1 MILEIFITFIVFFVV
16 KSLVFYLTDVKGLPE
31 FLNYKP
37 YCCRRCLGFWSLLF
51 IYINLF
57 IVSEYTWWYT
67 IIVGIVL
74 TILDT
79 VALIIDDNNIISIK
93 DVDLDI

>member
-37 YCCRRCLGFWSLLF
+37 YCCFKCLSFWSLLT
-51 IYINLF
+51 IYPTLF
-57 IVSEYTWWYT
+57 YISNYEWWYLL
-67 IIVGIVL
+67 IVGISI
-74 TILDT
+74 TGLDT
-79 VALIIDDNNIISIK
+79 TAKHIDENNNFVSIK
-93 DVDLDI
+93 EIEIK

>member
-16 KSLVFYLTDVKGLPE
+16 KLLVFYLTDVKGMPA
-31 FLNYKP
+31 FLNYMP

-67 IIVGIVL
+67 LVVGIVL

-79 VALIIDDNNIISIK
+79 IALIIDDNNVISIK
-93 DVDLDI
+93 DVDLEI

>member
-37 YCCRRCLGFWSLLF
+37 YCCFKCLSFWSLLT
-51 IYINLF
+51 IYPTLF
-57 IVSEYTWWYT
+57 YISNYSWWYLL
-67 IIVGIVL
+67 IVGISI
-74 TILDT
+74 TGLDT
-79 VALIIDDNNIISIK
+79 IAKHIDENNIISIK
-93 DVDLDI
+93 DVDLEI